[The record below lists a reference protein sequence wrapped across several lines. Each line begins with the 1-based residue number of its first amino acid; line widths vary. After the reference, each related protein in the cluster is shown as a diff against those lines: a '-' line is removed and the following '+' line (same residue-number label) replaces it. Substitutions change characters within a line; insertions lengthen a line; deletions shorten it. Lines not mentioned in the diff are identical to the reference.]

1 MQKLE
6 IWITEL
12 SWKFYCI
19 KVDGEKIRDFEEVL
33 DVFGGWNPYTK
44 SEHDITLYI
53 RDNPDLFENYEI
65 EYTYFDVE

>member
-19 KVDGEKIRDFEEVL
+19 KVDGEKL
-33 DVFGGWNPYTK
+33 DHEDVIKMFGGWNPAFY
-44 SEHDITLYI
+44 SEHEITLYI
-53 RDNPDLFENYEI
+53 RDNADLFEDYEI

>member
-19 KVDGEKIRDFEEVL
+19 KVDGQKL
-33 DVFGGWNPYTK
+33 DHEDVIKLFGGWNPAFY
-44 SEHDITLYI
+44 SEHEIMLYI
-53 RDNPDLFENYEI
+53 QDNYTLFEDYELNYIYIDI
-65 EYTYFDVE
+65 E

>member
-19 KVDGEKIRDFEEVL
+19 KVDGVKL
-33 DVFGGWNPYTK
+33 DHEDVVRLFGGWNPAFC
-44 SEHDITLYI
+44 SEGEIAVYI
-53 RDNPDLFENYEI
+53 QDNADLFADYEI
-65 EYTYFDVE
+65 TYTYIDVE